1 MTLQEA
7 IDRYLDNNLNRL
19 MSDLRIPPG
28 VRGPIRNAARAAISR
43 GAEELLDGALTQLR
57 LSGEA
62 KEAVG
67 ASVRAAMRQIRVR

>member
-1 MTLQEA
+1 MTLQEG
-7 IDRYLDNNLNRL
+7 IDRFLDNNLNRL

-28 VRGPIRNAARAAISR
+28 LRGPIRNAARAAIGH
-43 GAEELLDGALTQLR
+43 GAEELLDRALTQMR

-67 ASVRAAMRQIRVR
+67 ASVRAAMRQIRVQ